1 MIFNCDHKVIERGL
15 GMADFADIIG
25 QKQMIDHLQ
34 NALRTGKAS
43 HAYIITGE
51 KESGK
56 EFIARIFAKTLMCT
70 GRHEDYGLIEPCHK
84 CHSCIQADSASN
96 PDIITVTHEKP
107 NTISVDEI
115 RAICDDV
122 VIKPYVGPYKIYIF
136 PDGEKM
142 NIQAQNALLK
152 TLEEP
157 PSYVVMLILTDNLDV
172 FLPTILSRCVVLPMK
187 PAPDED
193 IKHFLMK
200 EYHTPDYRADLCVS
214 FARGNVGKAIL
225 LSQNEDFERM
235 RKQTFSLLQKISR
248 KELHEIL
255 DLVKEIETP
264 QDESGN
270 AENVDKKEV
279 ISDFL
284 DMLLFFFRD
293 VLVYKATESDGGLI
307 FAGDL
312 SYIRDTAEKCTFEGL
327 NSIVELISKTRRRI
341 QVNVNPDIAVEML
354 MIGIK
359 DNMK

>member
-1 MIFNCDHKVIERGL
+1 
-15 GMADFADIIG
+15 MADFADIIG

-56 EFIARIFAKTLMCT
+56 EFIARIFAQTLQCT
-70 GRHEDYGLIEPCHK
+70 DRHEEYGLLEPCHE
-84 CHSCIQADSASN
+84 CHSCIQAESGSN
-96 PDIITVTHEKP
+96 PDIITVTHDKP
-107 NTISVDEI
+107 NTISVDEV

-122 VIKPYVGPYKIYIF
+122 VIKPYAGPYKIYIF

-187 PAPDED
+187 PAPDD
-193 IKHFLMK
+193 AIKNFLMK

-214 FARGNVGKAIL
+214 FARGNVGKAIM
-225 LSQNEDFERM
+225 LSQNEDFDRM
-235 RKQTFSLLQKISR
+235 RKQTFGLLQKISR
-248 KELHEIL
+248 KELHEII
-255 DLVKEIETP
+255 DMVKEIETP
-264 QDESGN
+264 LDESGN
-270 AENVDKKEV
+270 EENVDKKEV

-327 NSIVELISKTRRRI
+327 NAIVKLITKTRRRI

-359 DNMK
+359 DNMA

>member
-1 MIFNCDHKVIERGL
+1 
-15 GMADFADIIG
+15 MADFADIIG

-56 EFIARIFAKTLMCT
+56 EFIARIFAKTLMCSD
-70 GRHEDYGLIEPCHK
+70 RHEDYGLIEPCHK

-270 AENVDKKEV
+270 AENIDKKEV

-293 VLVYKATESDGGLI
+293 VLVYKATESDEGLI

>member
-1 MIFNCDHKVIERGL
+1 
-15 GMADFADIIG
+15 MADFADIIG

-56 EFIARIFAKTLMCT
+56 EFIARIFAKTLMCSD
-70 GRHEDYGLIEPCHK
+70 RHEDYGLIEPCHK

>member
-1 MIFNCDHKVIERGL
+1 
-15 GMADFADIIG
+15 MADFADIIG

-56 EFIARIFAKTLMCT
+56 EFVARIFAKTLMCSD
-70 GRHEDYGLIEPCHK
+70 RHEDYGLIEPCHK

>member
-1 MIFNCDHKVIERGL
+1 
-15 GMADFADIIG
+15 MADFADIIG

>member
-1 MIFNCDHKVIERGL
+1 
-15 GMADFADIIG
+15 MADFADIIG

-70 GRHEDYGLIEPCHK
+70 DRHEDYGLIEPCHK

-270 AENVDKKEV
+270 AENIDKKEV

-293 VLVYKATESDGGLI
+293 VLVYKATESDEGLI

-359 DNMK
+359 DNMM

>member
-1 MIFNCDHKVIERGL
+1 
-15 GMADFADIIG
+15 MADFADIIG

-56 EFIARIFAKTLMCT
+56 EFIARIFAKTLMCSD
-70 GRHEDYGLIEPCHK
+70 RHEDYGLIEPCHK

-235 RKQTFSLLQKISR
+235 RKQTFSLLQKVSR

>member
-1 MIFNCDHKVIERGL
+1 
-15 GMADFADIIG
+15 MADFADIIG

-56 EFIARIFAKTLMCT
+56 EFIARIFAKTLMCSD
-70 GRHEDYGLIEPCHK
+70 RHEDYGLIEPCHK

-255 DLVKEIETP
+255 DLVKEIEIP

>member
-1 MIFNCDHKVIERGL
+1 
-15 GMADFADIIG
+15 MADFADIIG

-56 EFIARIFAKTLMCT
+56 EFIARIFAQTLQCT
-70 GRHEDYGLIEPCHK
+70 DRLEEYGLLEPCHE
-84 CHSCIQADSASN
+84 CHSCIQAESGSN
-96 PDIITVTHEKP
+96 PDIITVTHDKP
-107 NTISVDEI
+107 NTISVDEV

-122 VIKPYVGPYKIYIF
+122 VIKPYAGPYKIYIF

-187 PAPDED
+187 PAPDD
-193 IKHFLMK
+193 AIKNFLMK

-214 FARGNVGKAIL
+214 FARGNVGKAIM
-225 LSQNEDFERM
+225 LSQNEDFDRM
-235 RKQTFSLLQKISR
+235 RKQTFGLLQKISR

-255 DLVKEIETP
+255 DMVKEIETP
-264 QDESGN
+264 LDESGN
-270 AENVDKKEV
+270 EENVDKKEV

-327 NSIVELISKTRRRI
+327 NAIVKLITKTRRRI

-359 DNMK
+359 DNMA